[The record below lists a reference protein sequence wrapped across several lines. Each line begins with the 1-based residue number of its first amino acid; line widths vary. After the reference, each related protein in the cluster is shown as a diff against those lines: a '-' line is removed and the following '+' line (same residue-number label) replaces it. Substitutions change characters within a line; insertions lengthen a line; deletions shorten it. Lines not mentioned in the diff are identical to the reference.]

1 MAGPVHRETAA
12 GRVDPEVKEGGEEVQ
27 EEEVPVVA
35 PLVAVPEV
43 GEVPVAAVVPEAEV
57 VPEAAAVPGAEV
69 VLVETD
75 KAMSV

>member
-1 MAGPVHRETAA
+1 
-12 GRVDPEVKEGGEEVQ
+12 
-27 EEEVPVVA
+27 
-35 PLVAVPEV
+35 
-43 GEVPVAAVVPEAEV
+43 VAAVVPEEEV